1 MIGCQD
7 PLESGL
13 NRGSYRKHEMLHSSA
28 SGLVVKSNIPI
39 VGPRVRFSAGAWHV
53 LLIYFAE
60 MMHAYLLSVPMLLLE
75 ICDCN
80 I

>member
-13 NRGSYRKHEMLHSSA
+13 NKGSYRKHEMLHSSA

-39 VGPRVRFSAGAWHV
+39 VGPRV
-53 LLIYFAE
+53 
-60 MMHAYLLSVPMLLLE
+60 
-75 ICDCN
+75 
-80 I
+80 

>member
-13 NRGSYRKHEMLHSSA
+13 NKGSYRKHEMLHSSA

-39 VGPRVRFSAGAWHV
+39 VGPRIRFPASALS
-53 LLIYFAE
+53 LLDLQTLTLDIHDIYF
-60 MMHAYLLSVPMLLLE
+60 YPG
-75 ICDCN
+75 C
-80 I
+80 